1 MKKSRKIIAGIAV
14 SLLLVFLFL
23 EFCLGSVVKT
33 LINNTAPL
41 LLKTDV
47 HVERVTARL
56 FSGVFHIRNLR
67 VGAPENFDANIFE
80 MPELSVRLRPSSLFS
95 NTILIDEIIVQEPI
109 LTYELK
115 GVNSN
120 FSALLA
126 PFEKEQKPSEK
137 EPGQNASAKKVVIG
151 HFLFQGAKCRLAVAN
166 GKGAVVP
173 LPSIELSDIGKKNGG
188 ITTIEALYE
197 VLKSVS
203 AGTVSAVG
211 NLIGAVGSATI
222 NAASSIATTGAELVS
237 DGVGA
242 IADGLGAITGLFSGK
257 TDKPAAEPA
266 EPASQK

>member
-1 MKKSRKIIAGIAV
+1 MMKKSRKIIAGIAV
-14 SLLLVFLFL
+14 SLLIVFLFL
-23 EFCLGSVVKT
+23 EFCLGSFVKT

-47 HVERVTARL
+47 HVEHVTARL
-56 FSGVFHIRNLR
+56 FSGVFHIRDLR
-67 VGAPENFDANIFE
+67 IGAPENFDANIFE

-95 NTILIDEIIVQEPI
+95 HTIVIDEIVIRDPV

-115 GVNSN
+115 GINSN

-126 PFEKEQKPSEK
+126 PFEKEPDQK
-137 EPGQNASAKKVVIG
+137 ASAKKVVIG

-188 ITTIEALYE
+188 VTTIEALYE
-197 VLKSVS
+197 VLKSIS
-203 AGTVSAVG
+203 TGTMSAVG

-222 NAASSIATTGAELVS
+222 NAASSIATTSADLIS
-237 DGVGA
+237 DG
-242 IADGLGAITGLFSGK
+242 IGAITGLFSGEKEK
-257 TDKPAAEPA
+257 TAAEPA
-266 EPASQK
+266 EPASAK